1 MEKRELHSLLSQ
13 AIRPYAMLEHP
24 FYQAWSAGKLSL
36 EELRGYAREYYVHV
50 RAFPTYLSLVHAE
63 MDEPELR
70 QVVLRNLVEED
81 LGADG
86 VPDHL
91 TLWLDF
97 AEGLGLD
104 REAVRHNPGLIG
116 VRQAVAKFRGLCA
129 RSPLSGLAAL
139 YAYESQI
146 PEVSAAK
153 LEGLREH
160 FGITDPKTTAYF
172 RVHQEADLRHR
183 EEELELIAALIQS
196 PEEVR
201 EAERAAEEGAEA
213 AWSLLSAICEAFC
226 SHLMQQAAQG
236 ART

>member
-1 MEKRELHSLLSQ
+1 MKKRELHSLLSR
-13 AIRPYAMLEHP
+13 AIRPYSMLEHP
-24 FYQAWSAGKLSL
+24 FYQAWSAGRLSL
-36 EELRGYAREYYVHV
+36 DELCGYAREYYVHV
-50 RAFPTYLSLVHAE
+50 RAFPTYLSLVHAGL
-63 MDEPELR
+63 DDPELR

-104 REAVRHNPGLIG
+104 RERVRQNPGLIG
-116 VRQAVAKFRGLCA
+116 VRQAVAKFRGLSA

-153 LEGLREH
+153 LEGLREY

-172 RVHQEADLRHR
+172 RVHQEADIRHR
-183 EEELELIAALIQS
+183 EEELELIASLIQT
-196 PEEVR
+196 PEDAA

-213 AWSLLSAICEAFC
+213 AWSLLSAICQAFC
-226 SHLMQQAAQG
+226 PHLMEETGQG
-236 ART
+236 ARA